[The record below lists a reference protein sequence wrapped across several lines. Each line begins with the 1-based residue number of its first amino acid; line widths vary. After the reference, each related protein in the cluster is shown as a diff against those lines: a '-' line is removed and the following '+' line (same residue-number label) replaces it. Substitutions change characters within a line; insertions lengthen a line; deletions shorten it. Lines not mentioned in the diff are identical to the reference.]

1 MTIIKNTDVMQSYP
15 YGGMNM
21 KKVSFIF
28 AKWNAFHFAKKAFM
42 LGIVLVAMNLLPL
55 PTTPFLS
62 NNILVAEAKETDAD
76 TSIENIRLNIKSE
89 MTLVTEDVSALRV
102 YNLPEG
108 YNVSFKS
115 SNAEVVAV
123 EKESDTKAILTGK
136 GVGTAEVTV
145 TVKTIFW
152 KVKTM
157 RIQVV
162 VGPPAQSVKFVE
174 PVVLMKVGDKT
185 TLRAL
190 LKPSNTVEK
199 GKYESSDSS
208 IASVTTSTG
217 CVTAKEVGTVTITI
231 VTASGATDTCTIEVT
246 EAAKTAEE

>member
-1 MTIIKNTDVMQSYP
+1 ME
-15 YGGMNM
+15 
-21 KKVSFIF
+21 KVSFIF
-28 AKWNAFHFAKKAFM
+28 AKWNMFRLAQRALM

-55 PTTPFLS
+55 PTTPILS
-62 NNILVAEAKETDAD
+62 NNIMVAEAKETDAD
-76 TSIENIRLNIKSE
+76 SSIENIRLNIKSE
-89 MTLVTEDVSALRV
+89 KSLITEESSTLRV

-115 SNAEVVAV
+115 SNAEVVTV
-123 EKESDTKAILTGK
+123 EKESDTKATLTGK
-136 GVGTAEVTV
+136 SVGTAEVTV
-145 TVKTIFW
+145 TVKSMFW

-157 RIQVV
+157 KIQVV

-174 PVVLMKVGDKT
+174 SKVVLKVGEKT

-199 GKYESSDSS
+199 GTYESSDSS

-217 CVTAKEVGTVTITI
+217 CVTAKEIGTVTITI
-231 VTASGATDTCTIEVT
+231 VTLNGATDTCTIEVI
-246 EAAKTAEE
+246 EADKTAEE

>member
-1 MTIIKNTDVMQSYP
+1 ME
-15 YGGMNM
+15 
-21 KKVSFIF
+21 KVSFIF
-28 AKWNAFHFAKKAFM
+28 AKWNMFRLAQRALM

-55 PTTPFLS
+55 PTTPILS
-62 NNILVAEAKETDAD
+62 NNIMVAEAKETDAD
-76 TSIENIRLNIKSE
+76 SSIENIRLNIKSE
-89 MTLVTEDVSALRV
+89 KSLITEESSTLRV

-115 SNAEVVAV
+115 SIAEVVTV
-123 EKESDTKAILTGK
+123 EKESDTKATLTGK
-136 GVGTAEVTV
+136 SVGTAEVTV
-145 TVKTIFW
+145 TVKSMFW

-157 RIQVV
+157 KIQVV

-174 PVVLMKVGDKT
+174 SKVVLKVGEKT

-199 GKYESSDSS
+199 GTYESSDSS

-217 CVTAKEVGTVTITI
+217 CVTAKEIGTVTITI
-231 VTASGATDTCTIEVT
+231 VTLNGATDTCTIEVI
-246 EAAKTAEE
+246 EADKTAEE

>member
-1 MTIIKNTDVMQSYP
+1 
-15 YGGMNM
+15 M

-28 AKWNAFHFAKKAFM
+28 ANSEESALLAGAFDEHRESERSLLRLLKKAFM

-55 PTTPFLS
+55 PTTPILS
-62 NNILVAEAKETDAD
+62 NNIMVAEAKETNAD
-76 TSIENIRLNIKSE
+76 SSIENIRLNIKSE
-89 MTLVTEDVSALRV
+89 KSLITEETSALRV

-108 YNVSFKS
+108 YSVSFKS
-115 SNAEVVAV
+115 SDAEVVTV
-123 EKESDTKAILTGK
+123 EKESDTKAILTGN

-145 TVKTIFW
+145 TVKSMFW

-157 RIQVV
+157 KIQVV

-174 PVVLMKVGDKT
+174 SKVVLKVGEKT

-199 GKYESSDSS
+199 GTYESSDSS

-217 CVTAKEVGTVTITI
+217 CVTAKEIGTVTITI
-231 VTASGATDTCTIEVT
+231 VTVNGATDTCTIEVI
-246 EAAKTAEE
+246 EADKKAEE

>member
-1 MTIIKNTDVMQSYP
+1 
-15 YGGMNM
+15 M
-21 KKVSFIF
+21 KRVSFICASSEESALLAEAVDEHRSKRNLF
-28 AKWNAFHFAKKAFM
+28 RLVKKAFM
-42 LGIVLVAMNLLPL
+42 LSIVLVVMNLLPL

-76 TSIENIRLNIKSE
+76 SSIENIRLNIKSE
-89 MTLVTEDVSALRV
+89 MTLVTGDSSALRV
-102 YNLPEG
+102 YNLPEV

-115 SNAEVVAV
+115 SNAEVVTV
-123 EKESDTKAILTGK
+123 EKESDTKAILAAK

-157 RIQVV
+157 KIQVV

-174 PVVLMKVGDKT
+174 SVVSMKVGDKT

-246 EAAKTAEE
+246 EADETAKE